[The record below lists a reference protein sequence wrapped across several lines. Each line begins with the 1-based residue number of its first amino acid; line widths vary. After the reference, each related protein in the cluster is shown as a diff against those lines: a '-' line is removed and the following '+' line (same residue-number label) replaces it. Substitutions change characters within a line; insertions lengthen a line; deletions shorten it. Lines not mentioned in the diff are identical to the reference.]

1 MMRAKLGWASA
12 CVAVSLAA
20 LTGCGTPANTANQAA
35 NTAAGWVAGTGNAVG
50 RGLADVGNAAGRGA
64 AAIGNFAGRGAADV
78 GNAIGGAL
86 DPRVAPNG
94 RETTP
99 SAGDVARPPYGTIR
113 HQVQVNAATKTV
125 YVQLNTT
132 LPARANVTRPNL
144 TASDGRAVMAPTSPR
159 AFTDGRGVTAPTSPN
174 AFTDGRGVTAPGA
187 YTAGSALANGGWLQ
201 VSIPTGWNVVVTG
214 NQANHVQLRSAG
226 DLNRVGVNPQPGRT
240 ATQVRYHFS
249 APGQF
254 HLVTTD
260 ANGRVAQILDTVIVS
275 KATQHPVFTV
285 R

>member
-1 MMRAKLGWASA
+1 MRAKLGWASA
-12 CVAVSLAA
+12 CVAVSLAV

-35 NTAAGWVAGTGNAVG
+35 NTAAGFVAGTGNAVG

-64 AAIGNFAGRGAADV
+64 AAIGNAAGRGVADV

-86 DPRVAPNG
+86 DPRMAPG
-94 RETTP
+94 AR
-99 SAGDVARPPYGTIR
+99 SASPDAGVVARVPYGTIR
-113 HQVQVNAATKTV
+113 HQVQVDAASKTVNVLLNAAA
-125 YVQLNTT
+125 
-132 LPARANVTRPNL
+132 PAQVNATRSNL
-144 TASDGRAVMAPTSPR
+144 TASDGRAVTAPTSER

-187 YTAGSALANGGWLQ
+187 YTGGAAPASGGWLQ
-201 VSIPTGWNVVVTG
+201 VSIPTGWNVVITG
-214 NQANHVQLRSAG
+214 NQANHVQFRSAA
-226 DLNRVGVNPQPGRT
+226 DLNRVAVNPQPGQT
-240 ATQVRYHFS
+240 TTQVRYHLA

-260 ANGRVAQILDTVIVS
+260 ANGRVAQVLDTVIVS
-275 KATQHPVFTV
+275 KTIQHPVFMV